1 MLAAQQR
8 ETQGKRN
15 SRFEVAGWNL
25 WITGQER
32 TFGLGR
38 NNWNYGQ
45 SASFEGPINQGWK
58 HEHPAAR
65 AIGSTHAIQR
75 ERERER
81 ELLDSIRLDSIR
93 LGQYRLTKCWN
104 GRIGKSRGTLFGKIR
119 FYHAIPPAYV
129 SLLQL
134 FRKRMAFHLP

>member
-1 MLAAQQR
+1 MKFVRRATER
-8 ETQGKRN
+8 EKDTGKRN
-15 SRFEVAGWNL
+15 SRVEVVGWNL

-65 AIGSTHAIQR
+65 AIGSAHAT
-75 ERERER
+75 ERKRIAR
-81 ELLDSIRLDSIR
+81 LDSTRFDSIR

-104 GRIGKSRGTLFGKIR
+104 GRIGKSRATFFGKIR
-119 FYHAIPPAYV
+119 FYHAIPPAYRIV
-129 SLLQL
+129 QL
-134 FRKRMAFHLP
+134 FRIVEKG